1 MSASTTMRVFIPLT
15 IRKRNGRPKI
25 VPPADMVPDTGGV
38 DPHVLKAVARA
49 WSWRRKLE
57 SGAVST
63 LSDIAEAEGVT
74 PAFIRRTMKL
84 AYLAQAVLEQILIAR
99 RSPSVSLKDM
109 SAIAEQPWV
118 VQKGIVFSAE

>member
-1 MSASTTMRVFIPLT
+1 MSAPTTMRVFIPLT

-25 VPPADMVPDTGGV
+25 VPPTDIVPDTDGV
-38 DPHVLKAVARA
+38 DPHVLKAIARA

-84 AYLAQAVLEQILIAR
+84 AYLAPAVLEQILIAR

>member
-25 VPPADMVPDTGGV
+25 VPPADMVPDTGGM

-84 AYLAQAVLEQILIAR
+84 AYLAPAVLEQILIAR